1 MSTVAQRYT
10 ARHSKHEAAPEVP
23 GAAAEAFSR
32 AKDAVQSEEGREVI
46 FTILDMAKESRA
58 LAFKKDSKPE
68 VKLESIHRVEIY
80 REVIER
86 IFAKAG
92 LPTPPQVLE
101 VLN

>member
-10 ARHSKHEAAPEVP
+10 ARHTKPVVTEPL
-23 GAAAEAFSR
+23 GAASEAFGR

-58 LAFKKDSKPE
+58 LAFKKNTEPAVRLD
-68 VKLESIHRVEIY
+68 SIHRVEIY